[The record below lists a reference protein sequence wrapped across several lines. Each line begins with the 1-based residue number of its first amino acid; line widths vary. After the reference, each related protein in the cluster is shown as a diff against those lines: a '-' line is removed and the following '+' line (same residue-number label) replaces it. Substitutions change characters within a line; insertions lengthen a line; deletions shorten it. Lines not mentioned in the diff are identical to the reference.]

1 MNQVLVCYKEVQQ
14 HFRAS
19 EQKYDLQQ
27 TIYVW
32 ISVDG
37 FLSINFVF
45 LGDQQTVLVW
55 KHLTCHTATCY
66 HAASSFIGVQ
76 YDVSDTAHL
85 HHSSPLKL
93 LLRPCGQRN
102 RADNNSACIDHQGQ
116 VSIAFPPRA
125 FPSAC
130 LCDFSFMAVFPDPLP
145 RPAKL
150 AKKTKTT
157 TTTQTELKTPH
168 SPLNNC
174 HLFFLRILA
183 RVAIDTDPLNL
194 SFVCPTVLS
203 FKTFS
208 GEQKMDKDAE
218 NHFQLCV
225 KEKSNLPWDCEMS
238 EGQWQSACRRS
249 DQRWCFFKSRKSQ
262 TTPTRVVLDAEFVFN
277 CSAFSSK
284 KPCCVY
290 SMSESVKAAYLSVV
304 SVDDCLPRL
313 IATTCTQPWAFNSTS
328 RQGHYRST
336 ITNPHGMKHWHFD
349 VCQRTLLKYLEAR
362 PCIT

>member
-1 MNQVLVCYKEVQQ
+1 M
-14 HFRAS
+14 S
-19 EQKYDLQQ
+19 
-27 TIYVW
+27 
-32 ISVDG
+32 
-37 FLSINFVF
+37 VF
-45 LGDQQTVLVW
+45 LGDQQTVLVC
-55 KHLTCHTATCY
+55 KHLTCHTTTCY
-66 HAASSFIGVQ
+66 RAASSFIGVQ
-76 YDVSDTAHL
+76 YDVSDTTHL

-183 RVAIDTDPLNL
+183 RVAIDTDPLKL

-218 NHFQLCV
+218 NHFQLWV

-238 EGQWQSACRRS
+238 EGQWLSACRRS
-249 DQRWCFFKSRKSQ
+249 DQRWCCFKSRKSQ

-277 CSAFSSK
+277 CSAFPVKSLVVFIACLNLSK
-284 KPCCVY
+284 RRI
-290 SMSESVKAAYLSVV
+290 
-304 SVDDCLPRL
+304 CLLFRWMTACLVWLPLPAPSHGRL
-313 IATTCTQPWAFNSTS
+313 IQRAGRGIIAVPSLIPMEWNTDTLMSAKEHCLSIWRRDRAS
-328 RQGHYRST
+328 RRNH
-336 ITNPHGMKHWHFD
+336 N
-349 VCQRTLLKYLEAR
+349 
-362 PCIT
+362 